1 MMLNIECFILICLNQ
16 MWILFFFGVI
26 LNKNYAYN
34 QLLNAIMPLGRAL

>member
-1 MMLNIECFILICLNQ
+1 MFYPNLPESDVDSV
-16 MWILFFFGVI
+16 FFGVI